1 MRTQPYAQRAIEVVR
16 VLVFS
21 SFRDDD
27 QPAGR
32 GGGGGGGEQI
42 RDPRAALRQ
51 EMFNAMQEL
60 HFEVHLGEF
69 TGGQEKCVDIALAVD
84 MMHYATVPGAFDIA
98 VLVSGDR
105 DFVPALVRTRQK
117 GKRVAVCSM
126 RGSVSYDYED
136 PAANIKDFGVLWL
149 DDHLDDLVAPV
160 HRSCRH
166 LAAEHELAGLAGKR
180 VDLDALE
187 L

>member
-32 GGGGGGGEQI
+32 GGGGSGGEQI

-84 MMHYATVPGAFDIA
+84 MMHYATVP
-98 VLVSGDR
+98 
-105 DFVPALVRTRQK
+105 
-117 GKRVAVCSM
+117 
-126 RGSVSYDYED
+126 
-136 PAANIKDFGVLWL
+136 
-149 DDHLDDLVAPV
+149 
-160 HRSCRH
+160 
-166 LAAEHELAGLAGKR
+166 
-180 VDLDALE
+180 
-187 L
+187 